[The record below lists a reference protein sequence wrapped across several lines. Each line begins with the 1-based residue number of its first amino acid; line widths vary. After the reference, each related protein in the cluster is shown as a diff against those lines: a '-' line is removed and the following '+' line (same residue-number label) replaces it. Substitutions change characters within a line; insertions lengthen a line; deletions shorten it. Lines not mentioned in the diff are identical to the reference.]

1 MSRFEFS
8 DDVPPMAHYHRE
20 AVEQISLCVEERVF
34 CALLGPRLCGKT
46 LILHFIENRLS
57 RLLGWN
63 SIFLDLMTIRATTQR
78 EFFADLIRQT
88 AEKLAAISETEIILP
103 DDTDAGS
110 AVFRGFLLDNIA
122 RLEGDLVLLIDPL
135 EALPV
140 DLVQALLTSLR
151 AAYMDQQSSENHL
164 IVVVSGALSLAE
176 LTVGES
182 SPFRGIARRVFIG
195 DLNDH
200 QSRELIGAF
209 LNEFGV
215 LGTRQAVDQL
225 LAATQGDVYLIRKL
239 TENGANLVRERH
251 EPRLR
256 ARDVNNL
263 VRRFLRDEV
272 AEYAPLQE
280 AVRLIEENP
289 DLIQC
294 ILFLL
299 EQDLVE
305 RARLPLPLS
314 PDLDPLYL
322 TGVVEKIGLE
332 HYRLQNSIYRD
343 YLTLHFSPER
353 IGHLLTLAGRWDMAL
368 DYLESRVERGS
379 LRLRADLILATVNSI
394 FASTDLSHAVSYLLR
409 CLSAAFHIQEAR
421 VWHKPPRKN
430 YLEMIGSTRSH
441 NNHGMWAGQQIALS
455 EDRLEA
461 RVYRLR
467 TSLRGLELGNKI
479 SRALP
484 LVKLGEPEPIGVITI
499 EEPVRR
505 DSSVSLR
512 ERELELMGFLSQA
525 SRALHAVIARRQEL
539 AFAGQLQ
546 ASLLPSESPAIP
558 GYELT
563 ANWLPARET
572 SGDFYDFF
580 SLPGGRFGIMIAD
593 VVDKGMEAALLM
605 ALGRTLVRTHIT
617 DHPDTPDA
625 LLRVVNRRLRT
636 ELENGTLITVI
647 YGILDPAA
655 GTFHYSNA
663 GHPPARLFQKNR
675 ATAPILLPPSGVPL
689 GMFDQVSWRSEKVTL
704 QPGSLLVMYTD
715 GIEDAQDEKGTL
727 FGAERVVG
735 SVQGAEM
742 QAASGT
748 RDTLLRDLSAFTG
761 STPRFDDITL
771 VLLSRDLEEG
781 PVRLHDQP

>member
-8 DDVPPMAHYHRE
+8 DDIPPMAHYHRE

-46 LILHFIENRLS
+46 LILHFIEDKLS

-63 SIFLDLMTIRATTQR
+63 AIFLDLMAIRATTQR

-88 AEKLAAISETEIILP
+88 AEKLGAISEAEIVIP
-103 DDTDAGS
+103 EGVEAGS

-122 RLEGDLVLLIDPL
+122 NLGGDLVLMIDPL

-151 AAYMDQQSSENHL
+151 AAYMDQQASENHL

-195 DLNDH
+195 DLNH
-200 QSRELIGAF
+200 QQSRELIGAF
-209 LNEFGV
+209 LNEFGIN
-215 LGTRQAVDQL
+215 GTRQAVEML

-239 TENGANLVRERH
+239 TENGASLVRERH

-256 ARDVNNL
+256 ARDVNTL

-294 ILFLL
+294 ILSLFDQ
-299 EQDLVE
+299 ELVE
-305 RARLPLPLS
+305 RSRLPLPLS

-332 HYRLQNSIYRD
+332 HYRLQNDIYRE
-343 YLTLHFSPER
+343 YLVMHFSPER
-353 IGHLLTLAGRWDMAL
+353 IGHLFTLAGRWDMAL
-368 DYLESRVERGS
+368 DYLERRVERGS

-394 FASTDLSHAVSYLLR
+394 FASNDLSHAVSYLLR
-409 CLSAAFHIQEAR
+409 CLSAAFNIQEAR
-421 VWHKPPRKN
+421 VWHRPPRKN
-430 YLEMIGSTRSH
+430 HLEMIGATRSH
-441 NNHGMWAGQQIALS
+441 NHPTIWTGQQIALT

-461 RVYRLR
+461 RVYRLH
-467 TSLRGLELGNKI
+467 TSLRGAEQDNRI

-484 LVKLGEPEPIGVITI
+484 LMTTGEPDPIGVLSI
-499 EEPVRR
+499 EDPVNRNGT
-505 DSSVSLR
+505 VSLR

-525 SRALHAVIARRQEL
+525 SRALYAVIARRQEL

-546 ASLLPSESPAIP
+546 ASLLPSRAPVIP
-558 GYELT
+558 GYELA

-580 SLPGGRFGIMIAD
+580 SLPGGRFGILIAD

-617 DHPDTPDA
+617 DHPDAPDA
-625 LLRVVNRRLRT
+625 LLRTVNSRLRT
-636 ELENGTLITVI
+636 ELENGTLITMM

-663 GHPPARLFQKNR
+663 GHPPGRLFPKTR
-675 ATAPILLPPSGVPL
+675 SAAPLQLPPSGAPL
-689 GMFDQVSWRSEKVTL
+689 GMFDQAPWHTDKIDL
-704 QPGSLLVMYTD
+704 PKGSLLLLYTD
-715 GIEDAQDEKGTL
+715 GVEDAQDESGRL
-727 FGAERVVG
+727 FGPDRIMR
-735 SVQGAEM
+735 SVMSAGEVSATAVKE
-742 QAASGT
+742 
-748 RDTLLRDLSAFTG
+748 TLLKDLAEFSG

-771 VLLSRDLEEG
+771 VLLSRDFRRQS
-781 PVRLHDQP
+781 P